1 MMRPELAQFD
11 RATVPSLK
19 LLRSMPADLHGVI
32 MKLHDALKEMRSCVF
47 RIGLDIMQD
56 SEIAQQVGLSGDALA
71 DTLPDIIRK
80 GMMARDDGGALFS
93 PHMYDKLLR
102 SEERAA
108 RKASADYAWQ
118 KAQETGEEPSG
129 LTRKQITARQN
140 GAKGGRKRKGE
151 TDEVYAARRTREMQ
165 EQKAQRTMPLMGV
178 VSGGKTQTEN
188 PNKKPNN
195 ALGYENL
202 GSSVSIDLE
211 ERDNNIPSTSIS
223 TEPGETET
231 QPLDRAQVKQLAAR
245 IMAVSGLGADQAPF
259 AVSFSRKWL
268 GQSPSR
274 SDLVV
279 SAISAHCQK
288 MSENGES
295 PRTMGVFKA
304 PVQRALDGE
313 DIIQMMP
320 EPDPA
325 APPPPEWQQMADAE
339 WGRQTQIYSNTMR
352 EWGDFGRLQ
361 REWPQ
366 VAAKHG
372 LPDCEREKAAYC
384 EYFRKQAGVQEAA

>member
-1 MMRPELAQFD
+1 MIRPELAQFD

-71 DTLPDIIRK
+71 GTLPAIIRK

-165 EQKAQRTMPLMGV
+165 EQKAQRTMPLIGV

-188 PNKKPNN
+188 PNKKPNGFSVTGN
-195 ALGYENL
+195 
-202 GSSVSIDLE
+202 SVSGFPIDLE
-211 ERDNNIPSTSIS
+211 ERDIHIPSSSIS
-223 TEPGETET
+223 GETEKPKT
-231 QPLDRAQVKQLAAR
+231 QPLDDAQVQKLAAR
-245 IMAVSGLGADQAPF
+245 MMSASGLGADQAGF
-259 AVSFSRKWL
+259 AVSFARGWL
-268 GQSPSR
+268 GQGVSE
-274 SDLVV
+274 DLIV
-279 SAISAHCQK
+279 SAIAAHRRK
-288 MSENGES
+288 MDENRET

-304 PVQRALDGE
+304 PVQRAISGE
-313 DIIQMMP
+313 GVAELLADAAQ
-320 EPDPA
+320 DTAPA
-325 APPPPEWQQMADAE
+325 PEWKRQADEA
-339 WGRQTQIYSNTMR
+339 WRKQCSVYSSSMRQL
-352 EWGDFGRLQ
+352 GDFGRLN
-361 REWPQ
+361 REWPEI
-366 VAAKHG
+366 AAKHG
-372 LPDCEREKAAYC
+372 LPACERSRAAY
-384 EYFRKQAGVQEAA
+384 EAYFREGLEVAA